1 MVRPQLFTTNSPQHK
16 ADQSVPFVG
25 KPRIEWIDIAK
36 GVGIALVS
44 FGHLRNGDGQSVWL
58 PALDELIS
66 AIYLFHMPLFYLLG
80 GLTFSMRGGF
90 KSFLIRKVKT
100 LLVPYY
106 IFSLY
111 FLAKPFAILLI
122 PSLRETFQTD
132 HDYGIAHQF
141 YDVLIA
147 GNGLWFLM
155 AFFVGEVIMYGLVTL
170 TGKRKNV
177 LIAIGTLLTV
187 SSFYCSTYLPDLQ
200 LPFQLLAG
208 VEVAGFM
215 CFGLVLR
222 YWFMGIA
229 RTQALW
235 MCLVGLIL
243 FGMIAV
249 AVVENK
255 VPSIIRWAALSLA
268 AFLGSAVII
277 FLCITLQTNKLFAC
291 IGRDSLVYYTL
302 NALTLNV
309 VKVGIFRALHID
321 ATTWPFMFQI
331 GGGLQLLHLHSCCSI
346 SKIYSYNAICGG
358 QSGNCRGMHDNLHK

>member
-1 MVRPQLFTTNSPQHK
+1 MVRTQIITAHFPRHK
-16 ADQSVPFVG
+16 AGKPVSFVG
-25 KPRIEWIDIAK
+25 KARIVWIDIAK

-58 PALDELIS
+58 PALDGLIS

-106 IFSLY
+106 FFSLY
-111 FLAKPFAILLI
+111 FLAKPFVILLI

-132 HDYGIAHQF
+132 HDYGIVHQF
-141 YDVLIA
+141 YDVFIA

-155 AFFVGEVIMYGLVTL
+155 AFFVGEVIMYGLVKL

-177 LIAIGTLLTV
+177 LTAIGTLLTV
-187 SSFYCSTYLPDLQ
+187 GSFYRLAYLPDLQ

-215 CFGLVLR
+215 CFGFILR
-222 YWFMGIA
+222 DWFTGIA
-229 RTQALW
+229 RKQALW

-243 FGMIAV
+243 FDIIAV
-249 AVVENK
+249 AVVENN
-255 VPSIIRWAALSLA
+255 VPNIIRWAALLLA
-268 AFLGSAVII
+268 ALLGSAVII
-277 FLCITLQTNKLFAC
+277 FLCITLQTNKLFAV
-291 IGRDSLVYYTL
+291 IGRDSLVYYAL

-309 VKVGIFRALHID
+309 VKVGIFRALPID
-321 ATTWPFMFQI
+321 ASPWPFMIQI
-331 GGGLQLLHLHSCCSI
+331 GGGDCS
-346 SKIYSYNAICGG
+346 YCICTR
-358 QSGNCRGMHDNLHK
+358 SALYRKSIHTTLYVVGNRERANS

>member
-1 MVRPQLFTTNSPQHK
+1 MVRPQIFTANSPQHK

-291 IGRDSLVYYTL
+291 IGRDSLVYYAL

-331 GGGLQLLHLHSCCSI
+331 GGGIAVTALALVLLYIENLFVQRYMWWAI
-346 SKIYSYNAICGG
+346 GKLPRNA
-358 QSGNCRGMHDNLHK
+358 R